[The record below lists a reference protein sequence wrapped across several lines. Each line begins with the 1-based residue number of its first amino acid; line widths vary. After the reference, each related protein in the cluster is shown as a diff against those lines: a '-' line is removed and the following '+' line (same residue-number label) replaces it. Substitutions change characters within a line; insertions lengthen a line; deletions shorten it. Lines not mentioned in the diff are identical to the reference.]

1 MNKRNGIVAFHG
13 NLMLRSN
20 LDVYAMYE
28 IPETIVNTVDITL
41 KNEFKELVSD
51 TLSDLEI
58 FGGFEVSTI
67 PFSTEATHNYKFLEQ
82 DLAEDTKI
90 FGLYLMKRQAEE
102 LKKQIGETS
111 QDRFFLTIPLRNNH
125 VSLDFKDGLKTA
137 ITDFS
142 NRVMATIGT
151 DVTFDEDWYERF
163 EELNH
168 EIYQTLLPLN
178 GYMPTQ
184 DQTIFVNN
192 NHYLRGM
199 SVDRKLEIIQV
210 ENNIDNF
217 GSAGVS
223 FENYGILTLSD
234 GAQTTYLA
242 ILPIAIPPSNLSYNH
257 FIERRRLLG
266 FDTEVQTKAI
276 FAKKNGFNS
285 MQQRAN
291 RAKQKHKKTNED
303 IAMRNG
309 IVRDEIGQAEALSED
324 LVKKSNRGET
334 IISYLQSM
342 FVYDDDYDRLQEKIK
357 IVMRNF
363 KKANIELARAKDDQI
378 YLFYKHRLTEPLF
391 ENERRYL
398 QTTTMAGFAESLF
411 FTGQKVGS
419 DVGLYMGRVDSRY
432 DRWSGGYKEALQ
444 NSRNLVYYNL
454 LQANKLDVEGKISF
468 DGLVKVTGQ
477 MGMGKSF
484 FVKQMFVMNSIL
496 KTKLLYF
503 DPKAEVRKQ
512 FMKVL
517 HEYES
522 QGIYPEICDYIKQ
535 INFVTVDARN
545 SENHGVLDPLVFLTG
560 QEAKNLIISMIGEFY
575 DLKQNEQFEKEL
587 LQMIEKYLVLREN
600 GEKVGTKNIM
610 EALTKS
616 DTDRVRITAELLLEK
631 MSNSTLSLC
640 FSDGQNKA
648 ISMSK
653 RISIIE
659 VTGLELPT
667 SETSITENQRQSLV
681 ALYALGQFCYKFG
694 SESKKESIT
703 FIDEAWFFNITDV
716 GREII
721 MKIRR
726 TGRSFNN
733 FLVFVSQSHKD
744 SNSELDDTGFGT
756 LFSFSSPTET
766 DLILDTHDIVK
777 SEETRKWVSSM
788 SMGQCLFTDPFG
800 RTERITI
807 DGIVSEI
814 NPLCDTIETELVAV

>member
-28 IPETIVNTVDITL
+28 IPGTIVNTVDITL

-67 PFSTEATHNYKFLEQ
+67 PFSTEATHNYTFLEQ
-82 DLAEDTKI
+82 DLAEDTKP

-142 NRVMATIGT
+142 NRVMATIGS

-178 GYMPTQ
+178 GYMPKQ

-199 SVDRKLEIIQV
+199 SVDRELEIIQI

-266 FDTEVQTKAI
+266 FDTEVQTKVI

-517 HEYES
+517 HDYES

-616 DTDRVRITAELLLEK
+616 ETDRVRITAELLLEK
-631 MSNSTLSLC
+631 ISNSTLSLC
-640 FSDGQNKA
+640 FSNGQNEA

-756 LFSFSSPTET
+756 LFSFNSPTET
-766 DLILDTHDIVK
+766 DLILDTHGIVK

>member
-82 DLAEDTKI
+82 DLAEDTKP

-142 NRVMATIGT
+142 NRVMATIGS

-178 GYMPTQ
+178 GYMPKQ

-199 SVDRKLEIIQV
+199 SVDRELEIIQV

-535 INFVTVDARN
+535 INFVTIDARN

-616 DTDRVRITAELLLEK
+616 ETDRVRITAELLLEK

-640 FSDGQNKA
+640 FSDGQNEA

-756 LFSFSSPTET
+756 LFSFNSPTET
-766 DLILDTHDIVK
+766 DLILDTHGIVK

>member
-82 DLAEDTKI
+82 DLAEDTKP

-142 NRVMATIGT
+142 NRVMATIGS

-178 GYMPTQ
+178 GYMPKQ

-199 SVDRKLEIIQV
+199 SVDRELEIIQI

-334 IISYLQSM
+334 IISYLQSL

-535 INFVTVDARN
+535 INFVTIDARN

-616 DTDRVRITAELLLEK
+616 ETDRVRITAELLLEK

-640 FSDGQNKA
+640 FSDGQNEA

-756 LFSFSSPTET
+756 LFSFNSPTET
-766 DLILDTHDIVK
+766 DLILDTHGIVK

>member
-82 DLAEDTKI
+82 DLAEDTKPV
-90 FGLYLMKRQAEE
+90 GLYLMKRQAEE

-142 NRVMATIGT
+142 NRVMATIGS

-178 GYMPTQ
+178 GYMPKQ

-199 SVDRKLEIIQV
+199 SVDRELEIIQI

-398 QTTTMAGFAESLF
+398 QTTTIAGFAESLF

-517 HEYES
+517 REYES

-535 INFVTVDARN
+535 INFVTIDARN

-616 DTDRVRITAELLLEK
+616 ETDRVRITAELLLEK

-756 LFSFSSPTET
+756 LFSFNSPTET
-766 DLILDTHDIVK
+766 DLILDTHGIVK

>member
-82 DLAEDTKI
+82 DLAEDTKPV
-90 FGLYLMKRQAEE
+90 GLYLMKRQAEE

-142 NRVMATIGT
+142 NRVMATIGS

-178 GYMPTQ
+178 GYMPKQ

-199 SVDRKLEIIQV
+199 SVDRELEIIQI

-266 FDTEVQTKAI
+266 FDTEVQTKVI

-484 FVKQMFVMNSIL
+484 FVKQTFVTNSIL

-535 INFVTVDARN
+535 INFVTIDARN

-631 MSNSTLSLC
+631 ISNSTLSLC
-640 FSDGQNKA
+640 FSNGQNEA

-667 SETSITENQRQSLV
+667 SETSITEN
-681 ALYALGQFCYKFG
+681 
-694 SESKKESIT
+694 
-703 FIDEAWFFNITDV
+703 
-716 GREII
+716 
-721 MKIRR
+721 
-726 TGRSFNN
+726 
-733 FLVFVSQSHKD
+733 
-744 SNSELDDTGFGT
+744 
-756 LFSFSSPTET
+756 
-766 DLILDTHDIVK
+766 HDN
-777 SEETRKWVSSM
+777 
-788 SMGQCLFTDPFG
+788 L
-800 RTERITI
+800 
-807 DGIVSEI
+807 
-814 NPLCDTIETELVAV
+814 

>member
-41 KNEFKELVSD
+41 KNEFKDLVAD

-82 DLAEDTKI
+82 DLAEDTRS

-102 LKKQIGETS
+102 LKKQIGEVS
-111 QDRFFLTIPLRNNH
+111 EDRFFLTVPLRNNH

-142 NRVMATIGT
+142 NRVVATLGSDI
-151 DVTFDEDWYERF
+151 TFDEDWYERF
-163 EELNH
+163 EELNY

-184 DQTIFVNN
+184 DQTIFVNTVQ
-192 NHYLRGM
+192 YSRGM
-199 SVDRKLEIIQV
+199 SVDKELEVIQV

-484 FVKQMFVMNSIL
+484 FVKQTFVMNSIL

-535 INFVTVDARN
+535 INFVTIDARN

-616 DTDRVRITAELLLEK
+616 ETDRVRITAELLLEK
-631 MSNSTLSLC
+631 ISNSTLSLC
-640 FSDGQNKA
+640 FSNGQNEA

-756 LFSFSSPTET
+756 LFSFNSPTET
-766 DLILDTHDIVK
+766 DLILDTHGIVK

>member
-82 DLAEDTKI
+82 DLAEDTKPV
-90 FGLYLMKRQAEE
+90 GLYLMKRQAEE

-142 NRVMATIGT
+142 NRVMATIGS

-178 GYMPTQ
+178 GYMPKQ

-199 SVDRKLEIIQV
+199 SVDRELEIIQI

-334 IISYLQSM
+334 IISYLQSL

-517 HEYES
+517 HDYES

-535 INFVTVDARN
+535 INFVTIDARN

-600 GEKVGTKNIM
+600 SEKVGTKNIM

-640 FSDGQNKA
+640 FSDGQNEA

-756 LFSFSSPTET
+756 LFSFNSPTET
-766 DLILDTHDIVK
+766 DLILDTHGIVK

>member
-82 DLAEDTKI
+82 DLAEDTKL

-125 VSLDFKDGLKTA
+125 VSLDFRDGLKTA

-142 NRVMATIGT
+142 NRVMATIGS

-163 EELNH
+163 KEINY

-184 DQTIFVNN
+184 DQTIFVNAN
-192 NHYLRGM
+192 QYSRGM
-199 SVDRKLEIIQV
+199 SVDKELEVIQV

-334 IISYLQSM
+334 IISYLQSL

-484 FVKQMFVMNSIL
+484 FVKQTFVMNSIL

-517 HEYES
+517 HDYES

-535 INFVTVDARN
+535 INFVTIDARN

-640 FSDGQNKA
+640 FSNGQNKA

-716 GREII
+716 GKEII

-744 SNSELDDTGFGT
+744 SNTSIDDTGFGT
-756 LFSFSSPTET
+756 LFSFNSPTET
-766 DLILDTHDIVK
+766 DLILDTHGIVK

>member
-82 DLAEDTKI
+82 DLAEDTKPV
-90 FGLYLMKRQAEE
+90 GLYLMKRQAEE

-142 NRVMATIGT
+142 NRVMATIGS

-163 EELNH
+163 EALNH

-178 GYMPTQ
+178 GYMPKQ

-199 SVDRKLEIIQV
+199 SVDRELEIIQI

-535 INFVTVDARN
+535 INFVTIDARN

-631 MSNSTLSLC
+631 ISNSTLSLC
-640 FSDGQNKA
+640 FSNGQNEA

-756 LFSFSSPTET
+756 LFSFNSPTET
-766 DLILDTHDIVK
+766 DLILDTHGIVK

>member
-82 DLAEDTKI
+82 DLAEDTKPV
-90 FGLYLMKRQAEE
+90 GLYLMKRQAEE

-142 NRVMATIGT
+142 NRVMATIGS

-199 SVDRKLEIIQV
+199 SVDRELEIIQI

-484 FVKQMFVMNSIL
+484 FVKQTFVMNSIL

-640 FSDGQNKA
+640 FSNGQNEA

-756 LFSFSSPTET
+756 LFSFNSPTET
-766 DLILDTHDIVK
+766 DLILDTHGIVK

>member
-1 MNKRNGIVAFHG
+1 LNKRNGIVAFHG

-199 SVDRKLEIIQV
+199 SVDRELEIIQV

>member
-1 MNKRNGIVAFHG
+1 M
-13 NLMLRSN
+13 
-20 LDVYAMYE
+20 
-28 IPETIVNTVDITL
+28 
-41 KNEFKELVSD
+41 
-51 TLSDLEI
+51 
-58 FGGFEVSTI
+58 
-67 PFSTEATHNYKFLEQ
+67 
-82 DLAEDTKI
+82 
-90 FGLYLMKRQAEE
+90 
-102 LKKQIGETS
+102 
-111 QDRFFLTIPLRNNH
+111 
-125 VSLDFKDGLKTA
+125 SLDFKDGLKTA

-142 NRVMATIGT
+142 NRVMATIGS

-178 GYMPTQ
+178 GYMPKQ

-199 SVDRKLEIIQV
+199 SVDRELEIIQI

-334 IISYLQSM
+334 IISYLQSL

-484 FVKQMFVMNSIL
+484 FVKQTFVMNSIL

-535 INFVTVDARN
+535 INFVTIDARN

-616 DTDRVRITAELLLEK
+616 ETDRVRITAELLLEK

-756 LFSFSSPTET
+756 LFSFNSPTET
-766 DLILDTHDIVK
+766 DLILDTHGIVK

>member
-82 DLAEDTKI
+82 DLAEDTKPV
-90 FGLYLMKRQAEE
+90 GLYLMKRQAEE

-199 SVDRKLEIIQV
+199 SVDRELEIIQV

-309 IVRDEIGQAEALSED
+309 IVRDEIGQAETLSED

-334 IISYLQSM
+334 IISYLQSI

-522 QGIYPEICDYIKQ
+522 KGIYPEICDYIKQ
-535 INFVTVDARN
+535 INFVTIDARN

-616 DTDRVRITAELLLEK
+616 ETDRVRITAELLLEK

-640 FSDGQNKA
+640 FSNGQNKA

-756 LFSFSSPTET
+756 LFSFNSPTET
-766 DLILDTHDIVK
+766 DLILDTHGIVK

>member
-82 DLAEDTKI
+82 DLAEDTKPV
-90 FGLYLMKRQAEE
+90 GLYLMKRQAEE

-142 NRVMATIGT
+142 NRVMATIGS

-163 EELNH
+163 EALNH

-178 GYMPTQ
+178 GYMPKQ

-199 SVDRKLEIIQV
+199 SVDRELEIIQV

-484 FVKQMFVMNSIL
+484 FVKQTFVMNSIL

-535 INFVTVDARN
+535 INFVTIDARN

-616 DTDRVRITAELLLEK
+616 ETDRVRITAELLLEK

-640 FSDGQNKA
+640 FSNGQNKA

-756 LFSFSSPTET
+756 LFSFNSPTET
-766 DLILDTHDIVK
+766 DLILDTHGIVK

>member
-82 DLAEDTKI
+82 DLAEDTKPV
-90 FGLYLMKRQAEE
+90 GLYLMKRQAEE

-142 NRVMATIGT
+142 NRVMATIGS

-178 GYMPTQ
+178 GYMPKQ

-199 SVDRKLEIIQV
+199 SVDRELEIIQI

-266 FDTEVQTKAI
+266 FDTEVQTKVI

-535 INFVTVDARN
+535 INFVTIDARN

-640 FSDGQNKA
+640 FSNGQNEA

-716 GREII
+716 GKEII

-756 LFSFSSPTET
+756 LFSFNSPTET
-766 DLILDTHDIVK
+766 DLILDTHGIVK

>member
-82 DLAEDTKI
+82 DLAEDTKPV
-90 FGLYLMKRQAEE
+90 GLYLMKRQAEE

-142 NRVMATIGT
+142 NRVMATIGS

-178 GYMPTQ
+178 GYMPKQ

-199 SVDRKLEIIQV
+199 SVDRELEIIQI

-266 FDTEVQTKAI
+266 FDTEVQTKVI

-616 DTDRVRITAELLLEK
+616 ETDRVRITAELLLEK
-631 MSNSTLSLC
+631 ISNSTLSLC
-640 FSDGQNKA
+640 FSNGQNEA

-756 LFSFSSPTET
+756 LFSFNSPTET
-766 DLILDTHDIVK
+766 DLILDTHGIVK

>member
-82 DLAEDTKI
+82 DLAEDTKPV
-90 FGLYLMKRQAEE
+90 GLYLMKRQAEE

-142 NRVMATIGT
+142 NRVMATIGS

-178 GYMPTQ
+178 GYMPKQ

-199 SVDRKLEIIQV
+199 SVDRELEIIQI

-517 HEYES
+517 REYES

-535 INFVTVDARN
+535 INFVTIDARN

-640 FSDGQNKA
+640 FSNGQNEA

-756 LFSFSSPTET
+756 LFSFNSPTET
-766 DLILDTHDIVK
+766 DLILDTHGIVK

>member
-82 DLAEDTKI
+82 DLAEDTKPV
-90 FGLYLMKRQAEE
+90 GLYLMKRQAEE

-142 NRVMATIGT
+142 NRVMATIGS

-178 GYMPTQ
+178 GYMPKQ

-199 SVDRKLEIIQV
+199 SVDRELEIIQI

-266 FDTEVQTKAI
+266 FDTEVQTKVI

-535 INFVTVDARN
+535 INFVTIDARN

-616 DTDRVRITAELLLEK
+616 ETDRVRITAELLLEK

-640 FSDGQNKA
+640 FSNGQNKA

-716 GREII
+716 GKEII

-756 LFSFSSPTET
+756 LFSFNSPTET
-766 DLILDTHDIVK
+766 DLILDTHGIVK

>member
-82 DLAEDTKI
+82 DLAEDTKP

-142 NRVMATIGT
+142 NRVMATIGS

-163 EELNH
+163 EALNH

-178 GYMPTQ
+178 GYMLTK
-184 DQTIFVNN
+184 DQTIFVNTVQ
-192 NHYLRGM
+192 YSRGM
-199 SVDRKLEIIQV
+199 SVDKELEVIQV

-535 INFVTVDARN
+535 INFVTIDARN

-616 DTDRVRITAELLLEK
+616 ETDRVRITAELLLEK

-756 LFSFSSPTET
+756 LFSFNSPTET
-766 DLILDTHDIVK
+766 DLILDTHGIVK

>member
-82 DLAEDTKI
+82 DLAEDTKPV
-90 FGLYLMKRQAEE
+90 GLYLMKRQAEE

-142 NRVMATIGT
+142 NRVMATIGS

-178 GYMPTQ
+178 GYMPKQ

-199 SVDRKLEIIQV
+199 SVDRELEIIQI

-535 INFVTVDARN
+535 INFVTIDARN

-640 FSDGQNKA
+640 FSDGQNEA

-756 LFSFSSPTET
+756 LFSFNSPTET
-766 DLILDTHDIVK
+766 DLILDTHGIVK

>member
-82 DLAEDTKI
+82 DLAEDTKP

-102 LKKQIGETS
+102 LKKQIGEVS
-111 QDRFFLTIPLRNNH
+111 EDRFFLTIPLRNNH

-142 NRVMATIGT
+142 NRVMATIGS

-178 GYMPTQ
+178 GYMLTK
-184 DQTIFVNN
+184 DQTIFVNTVQ
-192 NHYLRGM
+192 YSRGM
-199 SVDRKLEIIQV
+199 SVDKELEVIQV

-535 INFVTVDARN
+535 INFVTIDARN

-616 DTDRVRITAELLLEK
+616 ETDRVRITAELLLEK

-640 FSDGQNKA
+640 FSNGQNKA

-756 LFSFSSPTET
+756 LFSFNSPTET
-766 DLILDTHDIVK
+766 DLILDTHGIVK

>member
-82 DLAEDTKI
+82 DLAEDTKPV
-90 FGLYLMKRQAEE
+90 GLYLMKRQAEE

-142 NRVMATIGT
+142 NRVMATIGS

-178 GYMPTQ
+178 GYMPKQ

-199 SVDRKLEIIQV
+199 SVDRELEIIQI

-266 FDTEVQTKAI
+266 FDTEVQTKVI

-517 HEYES
+517 HDYES

-535 INFVTVDARN
+535 INFVTIDARN

-616 DTDRVRITAELLLEK
+616 ETDRVRITAELLLEK
-631 MSNSTLSLC
+631 ISNSTLSLC
-640 FSDGQNKA
+640 FSNGQNEA

-756 LFSFSSPTET
+756 LFSFNSPTET
-766 DLILDTHDIVK
+766 DLILDTHGIVK

>member
-28 IPETIVNTVDITL
+28 VPETIINTVDITL
-41 KNEFKELVSD
+41 KNEYKDLVAD
-51 TLSDLEI
+51 TLSDLEV
-58 FGGFEVSTI
+58 FGGFELSTI
-67 PFSTEATHNYKFLEQ
+67 PFSTKATHNYQFLEQ
-82 DLAEDTKI
+82 DLAEDTKP
-90 FGLYLMKRQAEE
+90 FALYTMKRQAEE
-102 LKKQIGETS
+102 LEKQIGKTE
-111 QDRFFLTIPLRNNH
+111 QDKYFLTIPLRNNH
-125 VSLDFKDGLKTA
+125 VTFDFRDGLKTA
-137 ITDFS
+137 VTDFS
-142 NRVMATIGT
+142 NKVMASVGSS
-151 DVTFDEDWYERF
+151 VTFSDDWYERF
-163 EELNH
+163 EALNH
-168 EIYQTLLPLN
+168 EIYQGLLPLN
-178 GYMPTQ
+178 AYIPKE
-184 DQTIFVNN
+184 DQTIFINN
-192 NHYLRGM
+192 RQYSRGM
-199 SVDRKLEIIQV
+199 WVDKELEVIQV
-210 ENNIDNF
+210 QNDISNF
-217 GSAGVS
+217 GSSKVG
-223 FENYGILTLSD
+223 FEHHGLITLSD
-234 GAQTTYLA
+234 GAQKTYLA
-242 ILPIAIPPSNLSYNH
+242 ILPITVPPANLSYNH
-257 FIERRRLLG
+257 FMEKRRLLG
-266 FDTEVQTKAI
+266 FETEVETKAI

-291 RAKQKHKKTNED
+291 RAKQKHSKTNYD

-324 LVKKSNRGET
+324 LVKKSNRGEKV
-334 IISYLQSM
+334 ISYLHSL
-342 FVYDDDYDRLQEKIK
+342 FIYDDDYDRLQEKIK
-357 IVMRNF
+357 IAMRNF
-363 KKANIELARAKDDQI
+363 KKWEIKLARAKDDQV

-398 QTTTMAGFAESLF
+398 QTTTIAGFAESLF

-419 DVGLYMGRVDSRY
+419 DVGFYMGRVDSRTE
-432 DRWSGGYKEALQ
+432 RWSGGLKEALE
-444 NSRNLVYYNL
+444 NSRNCVYYNL

-484 FVKQMFVMNSIL
+484 FVKQTFIMNSIL
-496 KTKLLYF
+496 KTKVLYF
-503 DPKAEVRKQ
+503 DPKAEVRRQ
-512 FMKVL
+512 FLKIL
-517 HEYES
+517 HDYES
-522 QGIYPEICDYIKQ
+522 QGLYPEICDYIRQ
-535 INFVTVDARN
+535 IHFVTVDAKK

-560 QEAKNLIISMIGEFY
+560 QEAKNLIVSMIGEFY

-616 DTDRVRITAELLLEK
+616 ETDRVRITAELLLEK

-640 FSDGQNKA
+640 FSDGQNEA

-756 LFSFSSPTET
+756 LFSFNSPTET
-766 DLILDTHDIVK
+766 DLILDTHGIVK

>member
-82 DLAEDTKI
+82 DLAEDTKPV
-90 FGLYLMKRQAEE
+90 GLYLMKRQAEE

-142 NRVMATIGT
+142 NRVMATIGS

-168 EIYQTLLPLN
+168 EIYQTLLSLN
-178 GYMPTQ
+178 GYMPKQ

-199 SVDRKLEIIQV
+199 SVDRELEIIQI

-484 FVKQMFVMNSIL
+484 FVKQTFIMNSIL

-535 INFVTVDARN
+535 INFVTIDARN

-640 FSDGQNKA
+640 FSDGQNEA

-756 LFSFSSPTET
+756 LFSFNSPTET
-766 DLILDTHDIVK
+766 DLILDTHGIVK

>member
-82 DLAEDTKI
+82 DLAEDTKP

-142 NRVMATIGT
+142 NRVMATIGS

-199 SVDRKLEIIQV
+199 SVDRELEIIQI

-334 IISYLQSM
+334 IISYLQSL
-342 FVYDDDYDRLQEKIK
+342 FIYDDEYDRLQEKIK

-363 KKANIELARAKDDQI
+363 KKIGIELARAKDDQV

-484 FVKQMFVMNSIL
+484 FVKQTFIMNSIL

-535 INFVTVDARN
+535 INFVTIDARN

-616 DTDRVRITAELLLEK
+616 ETDRVRITAELLLEK

-716 GREII
+716 GKEII

-756 LFSFSSPTET
+756 LFSFNSPTET
-766 DLILDTHDIVK
+766 DLILDTHGIVK

>member
-82 DLAEDTKI
+82 DLAEDTKPV
-90 FGLYLMKRQAEE
+90 GLYLMKRQAEE

-142 NRVMATIGT
+142 NRVMATIGS

-168 EIYQTLLPLN
+168 GIYQTLLPLN
-178 GYMPTQ
+178 GYMLTK
-184 DQTIFVNN
+184 DQTIFVNTVQ
-192 NHYLRGM
+192 YSRGM
-199 SVDRKLEIIQV
+199 SVDKELEVIQV

-616 DTDRVRITAELLLEK
+616 ETDRVRITAELLLEK

-640 FSDGQNKA
+640 FSNGQNKA

-756 LFSFSSPTET
+756 LFSFNSPTET
-766 DLILDTHDIVK
+766 DLILDTHGIVK

>member
-82 DLAEDTKI
+82 DLAEDTKPV
-90 FGLYLMKRQAEE
+90 GLYLMKRQAEE

-142 NRVMATIGT
+142 NRVMATIGS

-178 GYMPTQ
+178 GYMLTK
-184 DQTIFVNN
+184 DQTIFVNTVQ
-192 NHYLRGM
+192 YSRGM
-199 SVDRKLEIIQV
+199 SVDKELEVIQV

-363 KKANIELARAKDDQI
+363 KKIGIELARAKDDQV

-535 INFVTVDARN
+535 INFVTIDAKN

-616 DTDRVRITAELLLEK
+616 ETDRVRITAELLLEK

-716 GREII
+716 GKEII

-756 LFSFSSPTET
+756 LFSFNSPTET
-766 DLILDTHDIVK
+766 DLILDTHGIVK

>member
-82 DLAEDTKI
+82 DLAEDTKP

-142 NRVMATIGT
+142 NRVMATIGS

-178 GYMPTQ
+178 GYMPKQ

-199 SVDRKLEIIQV
+199 SVDRELEIIQI

-266 FDTEVQTKAI
+266 FDTEVQTKVI

-517 HEYES
+517 HDYES

-535 INFVTVDARN
+535 INFVTIDARN

-616 DTDRVRITAELLLEK
+616 ETDRVRITAELLLEK

-756 LFSFSSPTET
+756 LFSFNSPTET
-766 DLILDTHDIVK
+766 DLILDTHGIVK

>member
-1 MNKRNGIVAFHG
+1 LNKRNGIVAFHG

-82 DLAEDTKI
+82 DLAEDTKPV
-90 FGLYLMKRQAEE
+90 GLYLMKRQAEE

-142 NRVMATIGT
+142 NRVMATIGS

-178 GYMPTQ
+178 GYMPKQ

-199 SVDRKLEIIQV
+199 SVDRELEIIQI

-517 HEYES
+517 HDYES

-535 INFVTVDARN
+535 INFVTIDARN

-631 MSNSTLSLC
+631 ISNSTLSLC
-640 FSDGQNKA
+640 FSNGQNEA

-756 LFSFSSPTET
+756 LFSFNSPTET
-766 DLILDTHDIVK
+766 DLILDTHGIVK

>member
-82 DLAEDTKI
+82 DLAEDTKPV
-90 FGLYLMKRQAEE
+90 GLYLMKRQAEE

-142 NRVMATIGT
+142 NRVMATIGS

-178 GYMPTQ
+178 GYMLTK
-184 DQTIFVNN
+184 DQTIFVNTVQ
-192 NHYLRGM
+192 YSRGM
-199 SVDRKLEIIQV
+199 SVDKELEVIQV

-266 FDTEVQTKAI
+266 FDTEVQTKAV

-334 IISYLQSM
+334 IISYLQSL

-398 QTTTMAGFAESLF
+398 QTTTIAGFAESLF

-535 INFVTVDARN
+535 INFVTIDARN

-631 MSNSTLSLC
+631 ISNSTLSLC
-640 FSDGQNKA
+640 FSNGQNEA

-756 LFSFSSPTET
+756 LFSFNSPTET
-766 DLILDTHDIVK
+766 DLILDTHGIVK

>member
-82 DLAEDTKI
+82 DLAEDTKL

-142 NRVMATIGT
+142 NRVMATIGS

-178 GYMPTQ
+178 GYMPKQ

-199 SVDRKLEIIQV
+199 SVDRELEIIQV

-484 FVKQMFVMNSIL
+484 FVKQTFVMNSIL

-522 QGIYPEICDYIKQ
+522 QGIYSEICDYIKQ
-535 INFVTVDARN
+535 INFVTIDARN

-640 FSDGQNKA
+640 FSNGQNEA

-756 LFSFSSPTET
+756 LFSFNSPTET
-766 DLILDTHDIVK
+766 DLILDTHGIVK

>member
-82 DLAEDTKI
+82 DLAEDTKPV
-90 FGLYLMKRQAEE
+90 GLYLMKRQAEE

-142 NRVMATIGT
+142 NRVMATIGS

-178 GYMPTQ
+178 GYMLTQ
-184 DQTIFVNN
+184 DQTIFVNTVQ
-192 NHYLRGM
+192 YSRGM
-199 SVDRKLEIIQV
+199 SVDKELEVIQV

-517 HEYES
+517 HDYES

-631 MSNSTLSLC
+631 ISNSTLSLC
-640 FSDGQNKA
+640 FSNGQNEA

-756 LFSFSSPTET
+756 LFSFNSPTET
-766 DLILDTHDIVK
+766 DLILDTHGIVK

>member
-82 DLAEDTKI
+82 DLAEDTKPV
-90 FGLYLMKRQAEE
+90 GLYLMKRQAEE

-142 NRVMATIGT
+142 NRVMATIGS

-168 EIYQTLLPLN
+168 EIYQTLLSLN
-178 GYMPTQ
+178 GYMPKQ

-199 SVDRKLEIIQV
+199 SVDRELEIIQI

-535 INFVTVDARN
+535 INFVTIDARN

-616 DTDRVRITAELLLEK
+616 ETDRVRITAELLLEK

-640 FSDGQNKA
+640 FSNGQNKA

-716 GREII
+716 GKEII

-756 LFSFSSPTET
+756 LFSFNSPTET
-766 DLILDTHDIVK
+766 DLILDTHGIVK

>member
-82 DLAEDTKI
+82 DLAEDTKPV
-90 FGLYLMKRQAEE
+90 GLYLMKRQAEE

-142 NRVMATIGT
+142 NRVMATIGS

-178 GYMPTQ
+178 GYMPKQ

-199 SVDRKLEIIQV
+199 SVDRELEIIQI

-484 FVKQMFVMNSIL
+484 FVKQTFVTNSIL

-517 HEYES
+517 HDYES

-535 INFVTVDARN
+535 INFVTIDARN

-616 DTDRVRITAELLLEK
+616 ETDRVRITAELLLEK

-756 LFSFSSPTET
+756 LFSFNSPTET
-766 DLILDTHDIVK
+766 DLILDTHGIVK

>member
-82 DLAEDTKI
+82 DLAEDTKPV
-90 FGLYLMKRQAEE
+90 GLYLMKRQAEE

-142 NRVMATIGT
+142 NRVMATIGS

-178 GYMPTQ
+178 GYMPKQ

-199 SVDRKLEIIQV
+199 SVDRELEIIQI

-616 DTDRVRITAELLLEK
+616 ETDRVRITAELLLEK

-640 FSDGQNKA
+640 FSNGQNKA

-756 LFSFSSPTET
+756 LFSFNSPTET
-766 DLILDTHDIVK
+766 DLILDTHGIVK

>member
-82 DLAEDTKI
+82 DLAEDTKP

-142 NRVMATIGT
+142 NRVMATIGS

-163 EELNH
+163 EALNH

-199 SVDRKLEIIQV
+199 SVDRELEIIQV

-484 FVKQMFVMNSIL
+484 FVKQTFIMNSIL

-535 INFVTVDARN
+535 INFVTIDARN

-616 DTDRVRITAELLLEK
+616 ETDRVRITAELLLEK

-640 FSDGQNKA
+640 FSNGQNKA

-756 LFSFSSPTET
+756 LFSFNSPTET
-766 DLILDTHDIVK
+766 DLILDTHGIVK

>member
-82 DLAEDTKI
+82 DLAEDTKP

-199 SVDRKLEIIQV
+199 SVDRELEIIQV

-363 KKANIELARAKDDQI
+363 KKIGIELARAKDDQV

-484 FVKQMFVMNSIL
+484 FVKQTFVMNSIL

-535 INFVTVDARN
+535 INFVTIDAKN

-616 DTDRVRITAELLLEK
+616 ETDRVRITAELLLEK

-716 GREII
+716 GKEII

-756 LFSFSSPTET
+756 LFSFNSPTET
-766 DLILDTHDIVK
+766 DLILDTHGIVK

>member
-142 NRVMATIGT
+142 NRVMATIGS

-163 EELNH
+163 EALNH

-178 GYMPTQ
+178 GYMLTK
-184 DQTIFVNN
+184 DQTIFVNTVQ
-192 NHYLRGM
+192 YSRGM
-199 SVDRKLEIIQV
+199 SVDKELEVIQV

-334 IISYLQSM
+334 IISYLQSL

-363 KKANIELARAKDDQI
+363 KKIGIELARAKDDQV

-484 FVKQMFVMNSIL
+484 FVKQTFVMNSIL

-535 INFVTVDARN
+535 INFVTIDARN
-545 SENHGVLDPLVFLTG
+545 SDNHGVLDPLVFLTG

-640 FSDGQNKA
+640 FSDGQNEA

-756 LFSFSSPTET
+756 LFSFNSPTET
-766 DLILDTHDIVK
+766 DLILDTHGIVK

>member
-51 TLSDLEI
+51 TLSDLEV
-58 FGGFEVSTI
+58 FGGFELSTI

-82 DLAEDTKI
+82 DLAEDTRP

-102 LKKQIGETS
+102 LKKQIGEVS
-111 QDRFFLTIPLRNNH
+111 EDRFFLTIPLRNNH

-142 NRVMATIGT
+142 NRVMATIGS

-178 GYMPTQ
+178 GYMLTK
-184 DQTIFVNN
+184 DQTIFVNTVQ
-192 NHYLRGM
+192 YSRGM
-199 SVDRKLEIIQV
+199 SVDKELEVIQV

-535 INFVTVDARN
+535 INFVTIDARN

-616 DTDRVRITAELLLEK
+616 ETDRVRITAELLLEK

-640 FSDGQNKA
+640 FSNGQNKA

-756 LFSFSSPTET
+756 LFSFNSPTET
-766 DLILDTHDIVK
+766 DLILDTHGIVK

>member
-82 DLAEDTKI
+82 DLAEDTKPV
-90 FGLYLMKRQAEE
+90 GLYLMKRQAEE

-142 NRVMATIGT
+142 NRVMATIGS

-178 GYMPTQ
+178 GYMPKQ

-199 SVDRKLEIIQV
+199 SVDRELEIIQI

-266 FDTEVQTKAI
+266 FDTEVQTKVI

-342 FVYDDDYDRLQEKIK
+342 FVYDDDYDSLQEKIK

-517 HEYES
+517 HDYES

-616 DTDRVRITAELLLEK
+616 ETDRVRITAELLLEK

-640 FSDGQNKA
+640 FSNGQNEA

-756 LFSFSSPTET
+756 LFSFNSPTET
-766 DLILDTHDIVK
+766 DLILDTHGIVK